1 MLNVVQILVMI
12 FGGGAVAGGVSVG
25 RWVTDERARR
35 RKEKRAA
42 TLAPLEQ
49 KSYELRIAAQADEVL
64 QDTIKTLRENYA
76 ELKKDFAQYRK
87 DAEDRR
93 KRDLEEYMRQRAL
106 DHEEMDRL
114 HQQINDQ
121 NATIAQLRFE
131 LQGYHSGTAGP

>member
-25 RWVTDERARR
+25 RWITDERARR
-35 RKEKRAA
+35 RAEKQAA
-42 TLAPLEQ
+42 ALAPLRQ
-49 KSYELRIAAQADEVL
+49 QSYELRIAAQADGVL

-76 ELKKDFAQYRK
+76 ELKEDFAQYRK
-87 DAEDRR
+87 DTEDRR

-121 NATIAQLRFE
+121 SATIAELRFQ
-131 LQGYHSGTAGP
+131 LQSHSSGPGL